1 MKKLEAK
8 TKICSELLLANA
20 WFETNENNIFGNIWI
35 NTRSVLAQGVRKP
48 LLYSLGTCCHWGTA
62 CIWCCMNVGLPAII
76 LARPMAWWFFLVS
89 KASTSTVK
97 RSTSAAEIK
106 IFGWIHS
113 GDLPENHPVHNRHR
127 NYHKAVSRDPVGLH
141 LETWAWWMCSKDLN
155 LPFENIANSYINK
168 SWFTHGLQRLQG
180 ITQPNKEQVQ
190 RDMTEEA
197 AQKRTERRVFF
208 SMWTWWKSPMLGG
221 CHLKM
226 LCGFGAALV
235 FNKNHVDKY
244 F

>member
-1 MKKLEAK
+1 MVRNQWKEHLWKHLDQHQKCSSARCKKATAVL
-8 TKICSELLLANA
+8 TWHLL
-20 WFETNENNIFGNIWI
+20 
-35 NTRSVLAQGVRKP
+35 
-48 LLYSLGTCCHWGTA
+48 SLGHCLHLVLHECRTSCD
-62 CIWCCMNVGLPAII
+62 

-89 KASTSTVK
+89 KANHLKQFRAPRWLRDQLWWLRSKFSVESTQGICQRIRFTIGTETII
-97 RSTSAAEIK
+97 RRFQEIQ
-106 IFGWIHS
+106 W
-113 GDLPENHPVHNRHR
+113 
-127 NYHKAVSRDPVGLH
+127 GLH

>member
-1 MKKLEAK
+1 MVRNQWKEHLWKHLDQHQKCSSARCKKATAVL
-8 TKICSELLLANA
+8 TWHLL
-20 WFETNENNIFGNIWI
+20 
-35 NTRSVLAQGVRKP
+35 
-48 LLYSLGTCCHWGTA
+48 SLGHCLHLVLHECRTSCDHSGATHG
-62 CIWCCMNVGLPAII
+62 MVV
-76 LARPMAWWFFLVS
+76 FFGFKGKPS
-89 KASTSTVK
+89 ETISSTSTVK

-113 GDLPENHPVHNRHR
+113 GDLPENPVHNRHR